1 MTNTGSDAKRRHPAL
16 DAAIIAIM
24 AALLE
29 VAKQALN
36 AIPNVEL
43 ISFLLVVFTL
53 RFGIKK
59 TIAAA
64 WIFTGLEIFMWGPQ
78 LWVVFYLY
86 TWPVLIIVTHLFRRF
101 DRAIVF
107 AVISGL
113 FGLSFGALNS
123 LVYVFTSGI
132 ETAVAWWTAGIPYDL
147 VHGAA
152 NFVIMLVLYR
162 PVMNVLK
169 RLDL

>member
-1 MTNTGSDAKRRHPAL
+1 MSTATDTKQKSPAR
-16 DAAIIAIM
+16 DAATIAIM

-29 VAKQALN
+29 VCKQALN

-53 RFGIKK
+53 HFGIRKSM
-59 TIAAA
+59 IAA
-64 WIFTGLEIFMWGPQ
+64 WIFTALEIFTWGIQ
-78 LWVVFYLY
+78 IWVVFYIY
-86 TWPVLIIVTHLFRRF
+86 TWPVLIVLTYLFQRF

-113 FGLSFGALNS
+113 FGLSFGALS
-123 LVYVFTSGI
+123 SIVYVFTSGI
-132 ETAVAWWTAGIPYDL
+132 ETAIAWWMAGLSYDL
-147 VHGAA
+147 IHGVS

-162 PVMNVLK
+162 PVTNLLG
-169 RLDL
+169 RINA